1 MKLLDHKKT
10 LNKMEINKINVL
22 TVEYVET
29 NSGTNQVTIH
39 LLDNMFG
46 THLITMDATM
56 LRDAHYAANA
66 SFEGSYMQEKMLYG
80 GQEEL

>member
-1 MKLLDHKKT
+1 MLLLDQKKKH
-10 LNKMEINKINVL
+10 KMEINKINVL
-22 TVEYVET
+22 TIEHVET

-39 LLDNMFG
+39 LLDNTFG

>member
-1 MKLLDHKKT
+1 
-10 LNKMEINKINVL
+10 
-22 TVEYVET
+22 
-29 NSGTNQVTIH
+29 
-39 LLDNMFG
+39 
-46 THLITMDATM
+46 MDATM

>member
-1 MKLLDHKKT
+1 MLLLDQKKKH
-10 LNKMEINKINVL
+10 KMEINKINVL

-39 LLDNMFG
+39 LLDNTFG

>member
-1 MKLLDHKKT
+1 MLLLDQKMKD
-10 LNKMEINKINVL
+10 KMEINKINVL
-22 TVEYVET
+22 TIEHIET

-39 LLDNMFG
+39 VLDNTFG

-56 LRDAHYAANA
+56 LRDAHYAANT

-80 GQEEL
+80 NQES